1 MPGLKSVKYGSGDPT
16 WLLHTDGIR
25 YAITGVAKATAFTKA
40 THYPDGYL
48 PSGLILNI
56 ADTSQL
62 KPYTGAA
69 GEVFGC
75 LDGDHPFDGSED
87 VNVAALYR
95 GAVKTDLLPVQT
107 GLPTT
112 APANWLFTKDV

>member
-25 YAITGVAKATAFTKA
+25 YAISAVAKAANFTKN
-40 THYPDGYL
+40 THYPNGYL

-56 ADTSQL
+56 ADTSNA
-62 KPYTGAA
+62 KPWTGAA
-69 GEVFGC
+69 GEVFMC
-75 LDGDHPFDGSED
+75 LDGDHPFDGTED
-87 VNVAALYR
+87 TNIAALYR
-95 GAVKTDLLPVQT
+95 GAIKTDKLPVTT

-112 APANWLFTKDV
+112 APAGWLFTKEV